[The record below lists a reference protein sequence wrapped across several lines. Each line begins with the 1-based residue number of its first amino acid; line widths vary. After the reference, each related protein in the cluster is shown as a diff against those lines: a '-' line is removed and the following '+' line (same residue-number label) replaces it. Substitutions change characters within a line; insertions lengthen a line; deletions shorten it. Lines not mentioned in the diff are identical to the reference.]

1 MCICK
6 FNLKTIM
13 GLVFQAACLKKK
25 AKKTIT
31 SLFFMLFSFEIYK
44 STLSFTVPSALDKQ
58 QNRGMLKQDVY
69 A

>member
-1 MCICK
+1 MQVQFK
-6 FNLKTIM
+6 DNHGFSFPSSM
-13 GLVFQAACLKKK
+13 LKKK
-25 AKKTIT
+25 KTKKKTTT

>member
-1 MCICK
+1 MQVQFK
-6 FNLKTIM
+6 DNHGFSFPSSM
-13 GLVFQAACLKKK
+13 LKKK
-25 AKKTIT
+25 NKKNTT
-31 SLFFMLFSFEIYK
+31 SLFFMQFSFEIYK

>member
-1 MCICK
+1 MQVQFK
-6 FNLKTIM
+6 DNHGFSFPSSM
-13 GLVFQAACLKKK
+13 LKKNQ
-25 AKKTIT
+25 KKTTT

>member
-1 MCICK
+1 MQVQFK
-6 FNLKTIM
+6 DNHGFSFPSSMLK
-13 GLVFQAACLKKK
+13 KKK
-25 AKKTIT
+25 AKKNIT

>member
-1 MCICK
+1 MQVQFK
-6 FNLKTIM
+6 DNHGFSFPSSM
-13 GLVFQAACLKKK
+13 LKKK
-25 AKKTIT
+25 KKTKNTT
-31 SLFFMLFSFEIYK
+31 SLFFMFSFEIYK